1 MFRLSINKILLKP
14 DYKYV
19 YVQTELI
26 MIAQSA
32 RAPERKSVVV
42 DSNPTHANFLLF
54 LVKIL

>member
-42 DSNPTHANFLLF
+42 GSNPTNANFMLF